1 MKTLKSLLISAV
13 AAAAIVSVPMTSH
26 ASFLSPD
33 FNDLNAAIANITGN
47 TTKLLA
53 KKLIMADQIKIVNV
67 EDIASDVQIDSISA
81 TLSQITTQ
89 LALLTLTNSLNHTS
103 VLNGNN
109 IPVTFTDFLND
120 NNVDVSDVV
129 ALDVLRDGK
138 VMVFSCGESCD

>member
-13 AAAAIVSVPMTSH
+13 AAAAIVAVPMTSQ

-67 EDIASDVQIDSISA
+67 EDIATDVQIDSIEA

-89 LALLTLTNSLNHTS
+89 LALLTLANSLNHTS

-109 IPVTFTDFLND
+109 VPITFTDFLND

-129 ALDVLRDGK
+129 ALDVLRDGS
-138 VMVFSCGESCD
+138 VMVFSCHEACD

>member
-13 AAAAIVSVPMTSH
+13 AAAAIVSVPMTSQ

-33 FNDLNAAIANITGN
+33 FNDLNAAIGNITAN
-47 TTKLLA
+47 CTKLLA

-67 EDIASDVQIDSISA
+67 EDIASDVQIESISA
-81 TLSQITTQ
+81 TLDQITTQ

-109 IPVTFTDFLND
+109 VPITFTDFLND

-129 ALDVLRDGK
+129 AVDVLRDGK
-138 VMVFSCGESCD
+138 VMVFSCGECCD

>member
-13 AAAAIVSVPMTSH
+13 AAAAIVAVPMTSQ

-138 VMVFSCGESCD
+138 VMVFSCGGACD